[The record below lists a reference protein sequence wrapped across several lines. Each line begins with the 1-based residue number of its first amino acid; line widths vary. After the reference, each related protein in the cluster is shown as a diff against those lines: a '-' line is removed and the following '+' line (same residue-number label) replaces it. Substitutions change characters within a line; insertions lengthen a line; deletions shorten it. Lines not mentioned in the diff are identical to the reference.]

1 MIMAKKKRLSKKAL
15 NTIFI
20 EGLGDHVTWH
30 SDTTSFPLLVDL
42 CPRSLRLRVY
52 LWNCTNPPGG
62 RALDEYK
69 IQIILP
75 GQKHGERGHLDYS
88 DGRMPIIGA
97 LVRDGE
103 DIAFAFWD
111 AEKHLDF
118 AYSCNMQVKADVIVE
133 ALCTKVSETTR
144 KNNERIVCA
153 RPQFLYDAIIRRMD
167 IMHEEL
173 LGGTYES

>member
-1 MIMAKKKRLSKKAL
+1 MAKKKRLSKKAL

-20 EGLGDHVTWH
+20 EGLDDHVTWH

-62 RALDEYK
+62 RALGEYK

-103 DIAFAFWD
+103 DIVFAFWD
-111 AEKHLDF
+111 AEKQGV
-118 AYSCNMQVKADVIVE
+118 SRV
-133 ALCTKVSETTR
+133 LCKS
-144 KNNERIVCA
+144 I
-153 RPQFLYDAIIRRMD
+153 Q
-167 IMHEEL
+167 
-173 LGGTYES
+173 